1 MNNVY
6 GDLLDLADGTDLSAA
21 FTADPE
27 NLDLLKQAMEGVDDA
42 YDELAARAAQ
52 DILVQAGFDEE
63 QALAS
68 YNQVQGLLDAGNFDD
83 IEIGAAVN
91 IDGLEETLNG
101 IISAAGMTAEQAESF
116 LASMGIDAEL
126 ESTSQEENLPQ
137 TYVN

>member
-27 NLDLLKQAMEGVDDA
+27 NLDLLKQAMEGDVDA

-83 IEIGAAVN
+83 IEIGAAIN

-101 IISAAGMTAEQAESF
+101 IIQAAGMTAEQAESF